1 MKYIKC
7 RLLSKHFFQR
17 KQQYGGWKNLRLTF
31 VKNLFQLPH
40 GIKNIHQ
47 SKLYLQHTH
56 CSFFCFV
63 FFGFFCSCSLWR
75 FASRFDLNRI
85 TNRSKHRRCSVR
97 KGVLRNFANTE
108 KHMCQSLFFNK
119 VADCR
124 AVGARGAKGDCPAL
138 QLFEYYCCL
147 LMIVKR
153 NWRKLKF

>member
-1 MKYIKC
+1 MQTSFKTLFSKKATIW
-7 RLLSKHFFQR
+7 RLKESPTNFCKKSLSVTTWNKKHSSKQVVSSTYTLQFF
-17 KQQYGGWKNLRLTF
+17 L
-31 VKNLFQLPH
+31 
-40 GIKNIHQ
+40 
-47 SKLYLQHTH
+47 
-56 CSFFCFV
+56 FCF

-97 KGVLRNFANTE
+97 KGVLRNFAKFTE

-138 QLFEYYCCL
+138 QLFEYCCCL
-147 LMIVKR
+147 LTIVKR